1 MGFLLGA
8 GLGSS
13 VGSEETKEIK
23 TQGDLEKHMEFQINV
38 SSQDAFTCSAPR
50 HFDVPPVG
58 SGLGFLVGFLLGLGV
73 GAAVGSENDL

>member
-1 MGFLLGA
+1 
-8 GLGSS
+8 
-13 VGSEETKEIK
+13 
-23 TQGDLEKHMEFQINV
+23 MEFQINV